1 LAGVLQAPLP
11 SQVEAGVTED
21 ALAQTAALQFTP
33 LSRYAQAPPTQF
45 PVVPQALVVVRDA
58 LALRIRSFV
67 GHGAASSDL
76 QWQIAGHARLGT
88 GGIAAHALGTEA
100 RLTLRS

>member
-1 LAGVLQAPLP
+1 MAGVLQAPLP

-45 PVVPQALVVVRDA
+45 PVVPQALVVFATHLPCGSGA
-58 LALRIRSFV
+58 LSATALQVPTFSGR
-67 GHGAASSDL
+67 L
-76 QWQIAGHARLGT
+76 QAMHPSVQAVSQHTPWAQKPD
-88 GGIAAHALGTEA
+88 
-100 RLTLRS
+100 